1 MKTGFLDIETNGL
14 LADMLDYST
23 LPYKLNPEAK
33 IWVVSLT
40 DMKTMTTKS
49 LVKEEITKEN
59 LDNLLKEYDVIVAHN
74 GHKFDMI
81 ALKLFGLIDYK
92 VGYLGEEDMLN
103 NRPVRLIDTLIM
115 SRLSNPDRL
124 GGHSLASWGE
134 RTGIEKTDYRGELIE
149 LGVIDRSLPKGQEFS
164 FFHPLMVKYCEQD
177 TVATAYAYFEI
188 LKEYK
193 GYTTSKMPLQI
204 EHKLADLAIRRETF
218 GFELNKELAL
228 SNLEWLTSKMEELAS
243 NVNPHLPKKKFTKTK
258 LSEYTPP
265 STQFKKD
272 GTLSVH
278 MTNFLKKFEEHIS
291 KVDVENKF
299 FIYKGVMYEMP
310 HEYPL
315 EWEEEATIDDLDIV
329 KHKLIELGWEPSEWK
344 ERDLTKDA
352 KKQNLS
358 VEKRIKALEKYV
370 KETLEGK
377 YKQQRL
383 DILGVPEDHLLSFLM
398 KDIRGNRAVKVP
410 TSPCIKVGV
419 TKEMCPK
426 LIELG
431 DKVSFAKDVADYYT
445 YRHRKSAIAGGD
457 IVDMDFDEDVPETGY
472 LAQVREQD
480 GRIPT
485 PAIEIGASCVIKG
498 SLLTTNKGLKCITE
512 VNVGD
517 SVLTHTG
524 VYKKIIDKIDN
535 GIKNIFKVTLKN
547 GMSLTCTS
555 NHPFWTTNGWV
566 ICEQLDYETEVYCY
580 GENETWRQHP
590 VFKNYEGSST
600 GLVRNKKGKILN
612 PLTSKISGNPYTID
626 LYDGSGKKSRRSVG
640 KFIIECFKG
649 LTPNGLEVLHND
661 GNNTNNNLENLRFG
675 TSKENSE
682 DSLKHGYV
690 KKIRKSRDLKLTDG
704 QVEEIREFQRVNI
717 YEKGQDSYLS
727 KIYNVSREHIR
738 DIRLGKRRVLTP
750 VDSLYVESFLTST
763 VVSVE
768 RVGVDNTYDITVE
781 EDHSYVVNSIVTHNT
796 NRYKHIGVANVPRA
810 SSLFGKEM
818 RSLFGAGKGR
828 VQFGFDYAS
837 LEARIEGHYIY
848 DYEGG
853 AEMAVSL
860 LAEKPFDIHTLSSQK
875 LGIKRDDAK
884 SVNYAILYGASANKF
899 VKMLGY
905 TKPQATKF
913 VDDWWD
919 LNSPLKDLKADK
931 DLEWMQSGK
940 KYITSIDG
948 RRINIRSQHSI
959 LNALFQSAGVICAKY
974 ITIFMC
980 QRFEE
985 LGYCIDVFKGDPDI
999 AMMIEYHDE
1008 NQLATKKDLLHYKV
1022 FDSEEEAKLFKETWV
1037 GDQLGAIQSGK
1048 NGKFYITMPNVISK
1062 TITQSI
1068 EKVENMFNMKVN
1080 LGYEFVTGN
1089 NWFDCH

>member
-1 MKTGFLDIETNGL
+1 MKTGFLDIETSGL
-14 LADMLDYST
+14 LNDMLDFSE
-23 LPYKLNPEAK
+23 LPYKLNSEAK
-33 IWVVSLT
+33 IWVVSVT
-40 DMKTMTTKS
+40 DLDTMATKS
-49 LVKEEITKEN
+49 LVKEQITKEA
-59 LDNLLKEYDVIVAHN
+59 LDELIKDFEVIVAHN
-74 GHKFDMI
+74 GHKFDLV
-81 ALKLFGLIDYK
+81 ALMLFGLIDYK
-92 VGYLGEEDMLN
+92 IGYLGERDILN
-103 NRPVRLIDTLIM
+103 GREIRIVDTLIM

-124 GGHSLASWGE
+124 GGHSLGAWGE
-134 RTGIEKTDYRGELIE
+134 RVGVAKTDYRGELVE
-149 LGVIDRSLPKGQEFS
+149 LGIIDKSLPKGHEFR
-164 FFHPLMVKYCEQD
+164 FFHPLMVPYCEQD
-177 TVATAYAYFEI
+177 TITTAYTYLEI

-193 GYTTSKMPLQI
+193 GYTTCRDALQI
-204 EHKLADLAIRRETF
+204 EHKLADLAVRRETL
-218 GFELNKELAL
+218 GFWFDKELAL
-228 SNLEWLTSKMEELAS
+228 NNLEYLQKTMQDIQGR
-243 NVNPHLPKKKFTKTK
+243 VNPLLPEKKLTKGE
-258 LSEYTPP
+258 LDYFTPP
-265 STQFKKD
+265 ATQQKKD
-272 GTLSVH
+272 GTWSSH
-278 MTNFLKKFEEHIS
+278 LKRFVEKIGATDVNEE
-291 KVDVENKF
+291 NNYY
-299 FIYKGVMYEMP
+299 IYKGNIVEIPYTL
-310 HEYPL
+310 PL
-315 EWEEEATIDDLDIV
+315 ETHKKATIDDLDTV
-329 KHKLIELGWEPSEWK
+329 KSELMTLGWVPSEWK
-344 ERDLTKDA
+344 ERDLTRDA
-352 KKQNLS
+352 KKNVLPID
-358 VEKRIKALEKYV
+358 KRIKALEKYV
-370 KETLEGK
+370 AETLDGK
-377 YKQQRL
+377 YKNERL
-383 DILGVPEDHLLSFLM
+383 EIIGTTEEKLLSFLM
-398 KDIRGNRAVKVP
+398 KDIRGTRSVKVP

-426 LIELG
+426 LVELG
-431 DKVSFAKDVADYYT
+431 DTVAFAKDVADYYT

-457 IVDMDFDEDVPETGY
+457 IDEMDFDEDVPNTGY
-472 LAQVREQD
+472 LAQLRLD
-480 GRIPT
+480 GRIST
-485 PAIEIGASCVIKG
+485 PAIELGASCVVKG

-512 VNVGD
+512 VNIGD

-535 GIKNIFKVTLKN
+535 GIKNIFKVTLQN

-555 NHPFWTTNGWV
+555 NHPFWTTGGWV
-566 ICEQLDYETEVYCY
+566 ICEQLEYGTEVYCY

-590 VFKNYEGSST
+590 IFKNYEGSST
-600 GLVRNKKGKILN
+600 GLVRNKKRKILN

-626 LYDGSGKKSRRSVG
+626 LYDGCGKKVRRSVG

-649 LTPNGLEVLHND
+649 ITPHSFEVLHND
-661 GNNTNNNLENLRFG
+661 GNNTNNNLSNLRFG

-690 KKIRKSRDLKLTDG
+690 KKIRKSRDLKLTDE
-704 QVEEIREFQRVNI
+704 QVEEIREFQKGNI

-738 DIRLGKRRVLTP
+738 DIRLGKRRVLKP

-763 VVSVE
+763 VVSIE
-768 RVGVDNTYDITVE
+768 RIGVDNTYDITVE

-818 RSLFGAGKGR
+818 RAMFGAGEGM

-848 DYEGG
+848 PYEGG

-860 LAEKPFDIHTLSSQK
+860 LAEKPNDIHTLSSQK

-931 DLEWMQSGK
+931 DLEWIQSGK

-974 ITIFMC
+974 ITVFMC
-980 QRFEE
+980 QKFEE
-985 LGYCIDVFKGDPDI
+985 LGYCIDPFKGNPNI
-999 AMMIEYHDE
+999 GLMIEYHDE
-1008 NQLATKKDLLHYKV
+1008 NQLRVSKDLLTFKI
-1022 FDSEEEAKLFKETWV
+1022 FNSECEAKEFKEKWK
-1037 GDQLGAIQSGK
+1037 GEEQLGAIQEGK
-1048 NGKFYITMPNVISK
+1048 NNKFYITMPNVVSK
-1062 TITQSI
+1062 TITESI
-1068 EKVENMFNMKVN
+1068 EKVEQKFEMKVN
-1080 LGYEFVTGN
+1080 LGYEYVTGN
-1089 NWFDCH
+1089 NWRDCH